1 MKTMKNYILL
11 TLTCGL
17 IITATS
23 CKKFLDLKPLDSY
36 TENTFYVDEKG
47 LQGGLISCYDALQ
60 TDSLYGNNL
69 LTLGEIRGDN
79 VTDNDPGSGAGV
91 RNSIEVFSETSA
103 NNILA
108 GSWQGHYKA
117 IYRSNI
123 ILDRAP
129 GITMA
134 ENTKNQ
140 IIGQA
145 KFIRALSY
153 FNLTRLWGNVPL
165 VLKVQTTAEARAN
178 NRANAAEVYQQVI
191 NDLSDAATKLPATWP
206 DAQRGRATSYAANAL
221 LAKVYLY
228 QKKYDLAASTLQPIV
243 SAIYAGTVLSVVP
256 QTSTFPSNLKTSKDI
271 IFAVQYLAGGVKEFV
286 NQDNRYRNN
295 SNTNTITL
303 PQTLFEAGDNRK
315 DLVAPTTI
323 GTRPGKFNN
332 PVSNT
337 LEISSDFPV
346 IRCAEVLLMYAEALN
361 EQAYGNS
368 EAFKALN
375 AVRTNAGIGIKT
387 AVMLPSQADFRT
399 AVYLERR
406 LELALE
412 ADRWFD
418 IVRTN
423 QMGTI
428 FPGIPSFR
436 SIYPVPQAEI
446 DNINNKSNWQNT
458 GY

>member
-1 MKTMKNYILL
+1 MKKYIVPILA
-11 TLTCGL
+11 CGL

-47 LQGGLISCYDALQ
+47 LQGGLVSCYDALQ

-91 RNSIEVFSETSA
+91 RNQIEVFSETSA
-103 NNILA
+103 NAILSGA
-108 GSWQGHYKA
+108 WQGHYKA
-117 IYRSNI
+117 IYRANI

-129 GITMA
+129 AISMA
-134 ENTKNQ
+134 DATKNQ

-165 VLKVQTTAEARAN
+165 VLTVQKTAEAREN
-178 NRANAAEVYQQVI
+178 TRATSAQVYQQI
-191 NDLSDAATKLPATWP
+191 ISDLTDAAAKLPATWA
-206 DAQRGRATSYAANAL
+206 DAQRGKATSYAASAL

-228 QKKYDLAASTLQPIV
+228 QKNYNMVISTLQPLAT
-243 SAIYAGTVLSVVP
+243 AIYAGTTLSLVP
-256 QTSTFPSNLKTSKDI
+256 QTTTFPSGLKTSKDV
-271 IFAVQYLAGGVKEFV
+271 IFAVLYLNGGVKEAV

-295 SNTNTITL
+295 NNTNTITI
-303 PQTLFEAGDNRK
+303 PQSIFETTDNRRA
-315 DLVAPTTI
+315 LVAPTNI
-323 GTRPGKFNN
+323 GIRPGKFNSA
-332 PVSNT
+332 VSNST
-337 LEISSDFPV
+337 EISGDFPV
-346 IRCAEVLLMYAEALN
+346 LRCADVLLMYAEALN
-361 EQAYGNS
+361 EVAYGNV

-375 AVRTNAGIGIKT
+375 AVRTNANATNKT
-387 AVMLPSQADFRT
+387 AATLLSQVDFRN

-418 IVRTN
+418 IVRTT
-423 QMGTI
+423 QMATV

-436 SIYPVPQAEI
+436 SIYPVPQTEI
-446 DNINNKSNWQNT
+446 DNVNNKSGWQNQ

>member
-1 MKTMKNYILL
+1 MKTYILSI
-11 TLTCGL
+11 LTCGL
-17 IITATS
+17 MITATS

-69 LTLGEIRGDN
+69 LTLAELRGDN
-79 VTDNDPGSGAGV
+79 LIDNDPGSGAGV
-91 RNSIEVFSETSA
+91 RNQIEVFSETSA
-103 NNILA
+103 SNILS
-108 GSWQGHYKA
+108 GSWMGHYKA
-117 IYRSNI
+117 IYRCNI

-129 GITMA
+129 AITMN

-140 IIGQA
+140 VIGQA

-165 VLKVQTTAEARAN
+165 VLKVQKTEEARQN
-178 NRANAAEVYQQVI
+178 SRATATQVYQQVI
-191 NDLSDAATKLPATWP
+191 DDLTDAAAKLPANWP
-206 DAQRGRATSYAANAL
+206 DAQRGRATSYAAAGL

-228 QKKYDLAASTLQPIV
+228 QKRFDLVASTLQPV
-243 SAIYAGTVLSVVP
+243 AAAIYTGTTLATVP
-256 QTSTFPSNLKTSKDI
+256 QNLTFPDNLKTSKDV
-271 IFAVQYLAGGVKEFV
+271 IFAVQYLLGGVKEFV

-295 SNTNTITL
+295 NNTNIINI
-303 PQTLFEAGDNRK
+303 PQDLFEASDNRK
-315 DLVAPTTI
+315 ALVAIT
-323 GTRPGKFNN
+323 GSGGRPGKFNAIQLN
-332 PVSNT
+332 NET
-337 LEISSDFPV
+337 SSDFPV
-346 IRCAEVLLMYAEALN
+346 IRCADVLLMYAEALN
-361 EQAYGNS
+361 ETAYGNS

-375 AVRTNAGIGIKT
+375 AVRSNANASAKT
-387 AVMLPSQADFRT
+387 PAILTSQVEFRT

-423 QMGTI
+423 QMSTI
-428 FPGIPSFR
+428 FPGIPAFR
-436 SIYPVPQAEI
+436 SIYPIPQVEI
-446 DNINNKSNWQNT
+446 DNINNKSGWQNT
-458 GY
+458 GYN

>member
-1 MKTMKNYILL
+1 MNKYIIPIIAG
-11 TLTCGL
+11 GL
-17 IITATS
+17 IISATS

-47 LQGGLISCYDALQ
+47 LQGGLVSCYDALQ

-108 GSWQGHYKA
+108 ASWQGHYKA

-123 ILDRAP
+123 VLDRAP
-129 GITMA
+129 GISMA
-134 ENTKNQ
+134 DATKNQ
-140 IIGQA
+140 ITGQA

-165 VLKVQTTAEARAN
+165 VLTVQKTAEAREN
-178 NRANAAEVYQQVI
+178 VRATSAQVYQQII
-191 NDLSDAATKLPATWP
+191 NDLTDAVSKLPVSWA
-206 DAQRGRATSYAANAL
+206 DAQRGRATSYAASAL

-228 QKKYDLAASTLQPIV
+228 QKRYDLVVSTLQPLAT
-243 SAIYAGTVLSVVP
+243 AIYAGTVLSVVP
-256 QTSTFPSNLKTSKDI
+256 QTTTFPSGMKTSKDV
-271 IFAVQYLAGGVKEFV
+271 IFAVQYLNGGVKEAV

-295 SNTNTITL
+295 NNTNTISI
-303 PQTLFEAGDNRK
+303 PQAIFETTDNRRA
-315 DLVAPTTI
+315 LVATT
-323 GTRPGKFNN
+323 GTGARPGKFNS
-332 PVSNT
+332 PVSNST
-337 LEISSDFPV
+337 EISGDFPI
-346 IRCAEVLLMYAEALN
+346 IRCADVLLMYAEALN
-361 EQAYGNS
+361 EVAYGNT
-368 EAFKALN
+368 EAFRALN
-375 AVRTNAGIGIKT
+375 AVRTNAAATNKT
-387 AVMLPSQADFRT
+387 AATLTTQAEFRT

-418 IVRTN
+418 IVRTG
-423 QMGTI
+423 QMPTI
-428 FPGIPSFR
+428 FPGIPAFR
-436 SIYPVPQAEI
+436 AIYPVPQAEI
-446 DNINNKSNWQNT
+446 DNVNNKSGWQNT

>member
-1 MKTMKNYILL
+1 MNKYIIPIFA
-11 TLTCGL
+11 CGL
-17 IITATS
+17 IVSATS

-47 LQGGLISCYDALQ
+47 LQGGLVSCYDALQ
-60 TDSLYGNNL
+60 TDSLYGNNM

-103 NNILA
+103 NAILSA
-108 GSWQGHYKA
+108 SWQGHYKA

-123 ILDRAP
+123 VLDRAP
-129 GITMA
+129 GISMA
-134 ENTKNQ
+134 DATKNQ

-145 KFIRALSY
+145 KFIRALAY

-165 VLKVQTTAEARAN
+165 VLNVQKTAEAREN
-178 NRANAAEVYQQVI
+178 VRATSAQVYQQII
-191 NDLSDAATKLPATWP
+191 NDLTDAASKLPTTLA
-206 DAQRGRATSYAANAL
+206 DAQRGRATSYAASAL

-228 QKKYDLAASTLQPIV
+228 QKRYDLVVSTLQPIAT
-243 SAIYAGTVLSVVP
+243 AIYAGTVLSVVP
-256 QTSTFPSNLKTSKDI
+256 QTTTFPSGMKTSKDV
-271 IFAVQYLAGGVKEFV
+271 IFAVQYLNGGVREAV

-295 SNTNTITL
+295 NNTNTITI
-303 PQTLFEAGDNRK
+303 PQAIFETTDNRRA
-315 DLVAPTTI
+315 LVAPT
-323 GTRPGKFNN
+323 GTGARPGKFNS
-332 PVSNT
+332 PVSNST
-337 LEISSDFPV
+337 EVSGDFPI
-346 IRCAEVLLMYAEALN
+346 IRCADILLMYAEALN
-361 EQAYGNS
+361 EVAYGNT

-375 AVRTNAGIGIKT
+375 TVRTNAAATNKT
-387 AVMLPSQADFRT
+387 AATLTTQTEFRT

-418 IVRTN
+418 IVRTS
-423 QMGTI
+423 QMPTV
-428 FPGIPSFR
+428 FPFIPAFR
-436 SIYPVPQAEI
+436 AIYPVPQAEI
-446 DNINNKSNWQNT
+446 DNVNNKSGWQNT

>member
-1 MKTMKNYILL
+1 MKKYIIFS
-11 TLTCGL
+11 LTCGL
-17 IITATS
+17 MITATS

-91 RNSIEVFSETSA
+91 RNQIEVFSETPA

-108 GSWQGHYKA
+108 ASWQGHYKA
-117 IYRSNI
+117 VYRSNL

-129 GITMA
+129 GINMNEGA
-134 ENTKNQ
+134 KNQ
-140 IIGQA
+140 IVGQA

-153 FNLTRLWGNVPL
+153 FNLTRLWGDVPL
-165 VLKVQTTAEARAN
+165 VLKVQKTEEARAN
-178 NRANAAEVYQQVI
+178 SRTSSAQIYQQI
-191 NDLSDAATKLPATWP
+191 IADLTDAAVKLPVSWP
-206 DAQRGRATSYAANAL
+206 DAQRGRATSYAASAL

-228 QKKYDLAASTLQPIV
+228 QKKYDLVTSTLQPVIA
-243 SAIYAGTVLSVVP
+243 AIYAGTVLSTVP
-256 QTSTFPSNLKTSKDI
+256 QPATFPNSLKTSKDI
-271 IFAVQYLAGGVKEFV
+271 IFAVQYLAGGVKEAV

-303 PQTLFEAGDNRK
+303 PQSLFEAGDNRK
-315 DLVAPTTI
+315 ALVAPTNI
-323 GTRPGKFNN
+323 GNRPGKFNN
-332 PVSNT
+332 PVSNNT
-337 LEISSDFPV
+337 ETSSDFPV
-346 IRCAEVLLMYAEALN
+346 IRCADVLLMYAEALN
-361 EQAYGNS
+361 ELAYGNAD
-368 EAFKALN
+368 AFTALN
-375 AVRTNAGIGIKT
+375 AVRTNAGIPIKT
-387 AVMLPSQADFRT
+387 PAMLPLQSDFRKE
-399 AVYLERR
+399 VYLQRR

-423 QMGTI
+423 QMGAV
-428 FPGIPSFR
+428 FPGIPAFR
-436 SIYPVPQAEI
+436 SLYPVPQPEI
-446 DNINNKSNWQNT
+446 DNITNKTGWQNT

>member
-1 MKTMKNYILL
+1 MKKYIISIF
-11 TLTCGL
+11 TCGL
-17 IITATS
+17 FLMVTS

-47 LQGGLISCYDALQ
+47 LQGGLVSCYDALQ

-103 NNILA
+103 NNILSGA
-108 GSWQGHYKA
+108 WQGHYKA
-117 IYRSNI
+117 IYRSNL

-129 GITMA
+129 SIALTDA
-134 ENTKNQ
+134 TRNQ

-145 KFIRALSY
+145 KFIRALAY

-165 VLKVQTTAEARAN
+165 VLTVQKTDEARAN
-178 NRANAAEVYQQVI
+178 SRATSTQVYQQII
-191 NDLSDAATKLPATWP
+191 NDLTDAAAKLPQTWT
-206 DAQRGRATSYAANAL
+206 DAQRGRATSYAASAL

-228 QKKYDLAASTLQPIV
+228 QKKYDLVVSTLQPLAT
-243 SAIYAGTVLSVVP
+243 AIYAGTVLSLVP
-256 QTSTFPSNLKTSKDI
+256 QTTTFPSGLKTSKDI
-271 IFAVQYLAGGVKEFV
+271 IFAVLYLNGGVKEAV

-295 SNTNTITL
+295 NNTNTITI
-303 PQTLFEAGDNRK
+303 PQSIFETADNRRA
-315 DLVAPTTI
+315 LVAPT
-323 GTRPGKFNN
+323 GTGARPGKFNS
-332 PVSNT
+332 PVSNST
-337 LEISSDFPV
+337 EISGDFPV
-346 IRCAEVLLMYAEALN
+346 IRCADVLLMYAEALN
-361 EQAYGNS
+361 EVGYGNA
-368 EAFKALN
+368 EAFRALN
-375 AVRTNAGIGIKT
+375 AVRTNAAASAKT
-387 AVMLPSQADFRT
+387 AAVLTTQANFRT

-418 IVRTN
+418 IVRTS
-423 QMGTI
+423 QMAAV

-446 DNINNKSNWQNT
+446 DNVNNKADWQNT

>member
-1 MKTMKNYILL
+1 MNKYTIPIIA
-11 TLTCGL
+11 CSL
-17 IITATS
+17 IISATS

-47 LQGGLISCYDALQ
+47 LQGGLVSCYDALQ

-103 NNILA
+103 NNILG

-123 ILDRAP
+123 VLDRAP
-129 GITMA
+129 GISMPDA
-134 ENTKNQ
+134 TKNQ

-165 VLKVQTTAEARAN
+165 VLTVQKTAEAREN
-178 NRANAAEVYQQVI
+178 VRATSTQVYQQII
-191 NDLSDAATKLPATWP
+191 NDLTDATSKLPATWA
-206 DAQRGRATSYAANAL
+206 DAQRGRATSYAASAL

-228 QKKYDLAASTLQPIV
+228 QKRYDLVVSTLQPLAL
-243 SAIYAGTVLSVVP
+243 AIYAGTVLSVVP
-256 QTSTFPSNLKTSKDI
+256 QTTTFPSGMKTSKDV
-271 IFAVQYLAGGVKEFV
+271 IFAIQYLNGGVREAV

-295 SNTNTITL
+295 NNTNTITI
-303 PQTLFEAGDNRK
+303 PQAIFETADNRRA
-315 DLVAPTTI
+315 LVAPT
-323 GTRPGKFNN
+323 GTGARPGKFNS
-332 PVSNT
+332 PVSNST
-337 LEISSDFPV
+337 EISGDFPI
-346 IRCAEVLLMYAEALN
+346 IRCADVLLMYAEALN
-361 EQAYGNS
+361 EVAYGNT

-375 AVRTNAGIGIKT
+375 TVRTNAAATNKT
-387 AVMLPSQADFRT
+387 AATLTTQAEFRI

-418 IVRTN
+418 IVRTG
-423 QMGTI
+423 QMATI
-428 FPGIPSFR
+428 FPGIPAFR
-436 SIYPVPQAEI
+436 TIYPVPQAEI
-446 DNINNKSNWQNT
+446 DNVNNKSGWQNT

>member
-1 MKTMKNYILL
+1 MKNYILL
-11 TLTCGL
+11 ILTCGL
-17 IITATS
+17 MATATS

-36 TENTFYVDEKG
+36 TENTFYNDEKG

-91 RNSIEVFSETSA
+91 RNQIEVFSETSA
-103 NNILA
+103 NNILS
-108 GSWQGHYKA
+108 GTWQGLYKA
-117 IYRSNI
+117 IYRCNI

-129 GITMA
+129 AISMNET
-134 ENTKNQ
+134 TKNQ

-153 FNLTRLWGNVPL
+153 FNLTRLWGDVPL
-165 VLKVQTTAEARAN
+165 VLKVQKTEEARAN
-178 NRANAAEVYQQVI
+178 SRATSAQVYQQIV
-191 NDLSDAATKLPATWP
+191 NDLADAAAKLPTSWP
-206 DAQRGRATSYAANAL
+206 DAQRGRATSYAASGL
-221 LAKVYLY
+221 LGKAYLY
-228 QKKYDLAASTLQPIV
+228 QKKYDLVNSTLQPV
-243 SAIYAGTVLSVVP
+243 VAAIYSRAILDTVP
-256 QTSTFPSNLKTSKDI
+256 QPTTFPNRLKTSKDI
-271 IFAVQYLAGGVKEFV
+271 IFAVQYLSGGVKEFV

-295 SNTNTITL
+295 NNTNIINL
-303 PQTLFEAGDNRK
+303 PQTLFETGDNRK
-315 DLVAPTTI
+315 ALVAVT
-323 GTRPGKFNN
+323 GTGGRPGKFNTPQAN
-332 PVSNT
+332 NET
-337 LEISSDFPV
+337 SSDFPV
-346 IRCAEVLLMYAEALN
+346 IRSADVLLMYAESLN
-361 EQAYGNS
+361 EVAYGND

-375 AVRTNAGIGIKT
+375 AVRKNAAASLKT
-387 AVMLPSQADFRT
+387 PLTLTSKESFRT

-423 QMGTI
+423 QMSTV

-436 SIYPVPQAEI
+436 SIYPVPQVEI
-446 DNINNKSNWQNT
+446 DNVNNKTGWQNT
-458 GY
+458 GYN

>member
-1 MKTMKNYILL
+1 MKKYIIPIFA
-11 TLTCGL
+11 CGL

-36 TENTFYVDEKG
+36 TENIFYVDEKG
-47 LQGGLISCYDALQ
+47 LQGGLVSCYDALQ

-79 VTDNDPGSGAGV
+79 LTDNDPGSGAGV

-103 NNILA
+103 NNILSGA
-108 GSWQGHYKA
+108 WQGHYKA

-123 ILDRAP
+123 VLDRAP
-129 GITMA
+129 GITMSDA
-134 ENTKNQ
+134 TKNQ

-165 VLKVQTTAEARAN
+165 VLTVQKTDEARAN
-178 NRANAAEVYQQVI
+178 TRAASAQVYQQI
-191 NDLSDAATKLPATWP
+191 IADLTDAASKLPTTWA
-206 DAQRGRATSYAANAL
+206 DAQRGRATSYAASAL

-228 QKKYDLAASTLQPIV
+228 QKRYDLVASTLKPLV
-243 SAIYAGTVLSVVP
+243 DVIYTGSVLSLVP
-256 QTSTFPSNLKTSKDI
+256 QTTTFPNGLKTSKDI
-271 IFAVQYLAGGVKEFV
+271 IFAVLYLNGGVREAV

-295 SNTNTITL
+295 NNTNTITI
-303 PQTLFEAGDNRK
+303 PQAIFESTDIRRA
-315 DLVAPTTI
+315 LVAPT
-323 GTRPGKFNN
+323 GTGARPGKFNSQ
-332 PVSNT
+332 VSNST
-337 LEISSDFPV
+337 EVSGDFPV
-346 IRCAEVLLMYAEALN
+346 LRCADVLLMYAEALN
-361 EQAYGNS
+361 EVAYGNA
-368 EAFKALN
+368 EAFRALN
-375 AVRTNAGIGIKT
+375 AVRTNAAATPKT
-387 AVMLPSQADFRT
+387 AALLTTQGDFRT

-406 LELALE
+406 LEFALE

-418 IVRTN
+418 IVRTS
-423 QMGTI
+423 QMATV
-428 FPGIPSFR
+428 FPGIPAFR

-446 DNINNKSNWQNT
+446 DNVNNKTGWQNT